1 MRKPII
7 IGNWKMHK
15 TTDETI
21 DFLKQ
26 VDNVCHDLKLEAGIA
41 VPFVNLAVAK
51 QHAHHLIIAA
61 QNCHYE
67 DFGAF
72 TGEISVE
79 MLQTLKITHVIIGHS
94 ERREMFNETNETV
107 NLKAKKILAKGMV
120 PIICCGETLQQYE
133 NNETQ
138 QIVETQIEKALQG
151 IDFEDAKTIVIAY
164 EPIWAIGTG
173 KTATA
178 EIAQN
183 VCAIIRAKIANLYDE
198 VVANMIRIQYG
209 GSVKPENIQELLAQ
223 PDIDGALV
231 GGASLE
237 PKTFLGLLK

>member
-15 TTDETI
+15 TINETI

-26 VDNVCHDLKLEAGIA
+26 VDHVCHDLKLDAGIA
-41 VPFVNLAVAK
+41 IPFVNLAVAK
-51 QHAHHLIIAA
+51 QHAHNLIIAA

-79 MLQTLKITHVIIGHS
+79 MLENLKITHVIIGHS

-183 VCAIIRAKIANLYDE
+183 VCAIIRTKIASLYDE
-198 VVANMIRIQYG
+198 VVANVIRIQYG

-237 PKTFLGLLK
+237 PKTFLGLVK

>member
-15 TTDETI
+15 TTNETI

-26 VDNVCHDLKLEAGIA
+26 VDHVCHDLKLDAGIA

-51 QHAHHLIIAA
+51 QHAHNLIIAA

-79 MLQTLKITHVIIGHS
+79 MLEDLKITHVIIGHS

-183 VCAIIRAKIANLYDE
+183 VCAIIRAKIASLYDE
-198 VVANMIRIQYG
+198 VVANVILIQYG

-237 PKTFLGLLK
+237 PKTFLGLVK

>member
-15 TTDETI
+15 TINETI

-26 VDNVCHDLKLEAGIA
+26 VDHVCHDLKLDAGIA
-41 VPFVNLAVAK
+41 IPFVNLAVAK
-51 QHAHHLIIAA
+51 QHAHNLIIAA

-79 MLQTLKITHVIIGHS
+79 MLENLKITHVIIGHS

-107 NLKAKKILAKGMV
+107 NLKAKKILATGMV

-183 VCAIIRAKIANLYDE
+183 VCAIIRTKIASLYDE
-198 VVANMIRIQYG
+198 VVANVIRIQYG

-237 PKTFLGLLK
+237 PKTFLGLVK